1 MTSPGHPLILAID
14 TATPCCSVALTE
26 GDQGSGKVLASQTL
40 CGTLTHSRRLL
51 TMIERLLGDMAVI
64 WPMLDG
70 IAVSIGPGSF
80 TGLRIGMAT
89 AKGLAYAAEKPLLGV
104 STLTGLAAVCS
115 TTKLICAVLDAR
127 KKEVYATFFRRD
139 EDGHIRQTAKI
150 SVISPEQLAERI
162 EEPVYMIGDA
172 VSVYGDYWREILGK
186 NLEIAPSQLHLPSA
200 ASLGL
205 LAAEQL
211 QIGKVLDIGSASPLY
226 VRASDAELGLLGKS

>member
-1 MTSPGHPLILAID
+1 
-14 TATPCCSVALTE
+14 
-26 GDQGSGKVLASQTL
+26 
-40 CGTLTHSRRLL
+40 
-51 TMIERLLGDMAVI
+51 MIERLLHETAVT

-89 AKGLAYAAEKPLLGV
+89 AKGLACAAEKPLLGV
-104 STLTGLAAVCS
+104 STLAGLASVCS

-127 KKEVYATFFRRD
+127 KKEVYSAFFRRD
-139 EDGHIRQTAKI
+139 EDGQIRQTAKI
-150 SVISPEQLAERI
+150 SVISPEHLAERI

-172 VSVYGDYWREILGK
+172 VATYGEYWREAVG
-186 NLEIAPSQLHLPSA
+186 NLLEFAPSQLHPPSA

-211 QIGKVLDIGSASPLY
+211 QAGKILDIGSACPSY